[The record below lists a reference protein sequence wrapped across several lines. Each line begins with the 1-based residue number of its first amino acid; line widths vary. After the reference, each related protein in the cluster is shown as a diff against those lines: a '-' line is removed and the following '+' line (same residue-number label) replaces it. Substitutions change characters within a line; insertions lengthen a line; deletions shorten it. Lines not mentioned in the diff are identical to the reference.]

1 MTDLSI
7 DLPGQRQERQMRR
20 TLLLSQKSLLREQ
33 PVDTGFYLG
42 GQQGDRLEVVLLRQA
57 ADVHLE
63 KMAHVAEMP
72 V

>member
-1 MTDLSI
+1 
-7 DLPGQRQERQMRR
+7 MR
-20 TLLLSQKSLLREQ
+20 TTFLLSQKSLFREQ
-33 PVDTGFYLG
+33 PVDTGFHLG
-42 GQQGDRLEVVLLRQA
+42 GQQGDRLEVMLLRQA

>member
-1 MTDLSI
+1 LSVDL
-7 DLPGQRQERQMRR
+7 LGQGHECQMR
-20 TLLLSQKSLLREQ
+20 TTFLLSQKSLFREQ
-33 PVDTGFYLG
+33 PVDTGFHLG
-42 GQQGDRLEVVLLRQA
+42 GQQGDRLEVMLLRQA